1 MKHLLPDI
9 LALTPQ
15 LSEWRRHFHQN
26 PEPSLKEYE
35 TAATIQSILNKL
47 DISFETIGETG
58 TLAKI
63 IGTQV
68 DANETQ
74 RQRSLLL
81 RADIDALEVPDL
93 KETDYSSKKAGLN
106 HACGHDAHTA
116 ALLGAAKYLKDN
128 RHTFG
133 GTVLLAFQQ
142 AEEIGAGARQFV
154 DSGLIDG
161 VDEVVGLHVD
171 PNVPLGKIEAIAGP
185 QNASC
190 DIFTIE
196 VAGVNAHVAQPHRG
210 VDALVVGA
218 NIVTEIQHIVSHQ
231 VDPLDPVV
239 IGIGRFEAGTRYNV
253 VADRAYIQGTIRA
266 MTHDTRNRMI
276 AKVEAVAC
284 LTAQIH
290 GATVTFDNYSAALP
304 VINNEVQA
312 KRGARVAAEFL
323 GCSQHVITSK
333 LPSMVADDFAD
344 LLTLAPG
351 LYGRVG
357 VNSSQETSY
366 GLHHNQFDL
375 DERALPIMVN
385 YHVAYALDYL
395 NS

>member
-15 LSEWRRHFHQN
+15 LSEWRRHFHQK

-218 NIVTEIQHIVSHQ
+218 NIVTEIQHIVSRQ

-253 VADRAYIQGTIRA
+253 VADRAIYSRHNPSDDSRHTKPRDCESRSSCLFDCPNSRCDGDVRELFGT
-266 MTHDTRNRMI
+266 
-276 AKVEAVAC
+276 
-284 LTAQIH
+284 
-290 GATVTFDNYSAALP
+290 LP

-323 GCSQHVITSK
+323 GGSQHVITSK

-385 YHVAYALDYL
+385 FHVAYALDYL